1 MRKTTKYV
9 LAVLVMSTAMS
20 MWGCSGSADPR
31 SSLQPKGL
39 VLRVPVSK
47 VIKPAERLQLD
58 GYVDYGGSPGSV
70 PAAIRKQ
77 DAAGFAWAV
86 TPGGGAVD
94 QSTQTFTATEPG
106 IYTVTVKHLSFTAT
120 TQVKVER
127 EFSGR
132 YTGLMD
138 WPKGAFG
145 PWEFTVDAEGG
156 VTGKF
161 RWSGNGVASGDG
173 TFVGSVSKDGSLSA
187 NGTARKQA
195 SKLVLDCTITGS
207 ITPGV
212 ANTAFTGRLAFSDG
226 GGVEARATR
235 QP

>member
-58 GYVDYGGSPGSV
+58 GYVDYGGSLGSV

-106 IYTVTVKHLSFTAT
+106 VYTVTVRHLSFTAT

-138 WPKGAFG
+138 WTQGAFA

-156 VTGKF
+156 VTGKL
-161 RWSGNGVASGDG
+161 RVSGNGVSADG

-187 NGTARKQA
+187 NGTVRKQG
-195 SKLVLDCTITGS
+195 SKLVHDCTIKGS
-207 ITPGV
+207 ITQGV

-226 GGVEARATR
+226 SGVEARATR